1 VVGWSALAGM
11 PVGLLWWLVAPLP
24 RIAKRAD
31 GLYRVGGEGNESAI
45 AADGWFAVLAVLAGV
60 LAALVVYLL
69 TRPGRVMPLV
79 ALAVGGGLGA
89 VVAWRTGA
97 FLGPDD
103 LQSTAK
109 GLAVGTHFGG
119 PLDISAFG
127 VLLAW
132 PMGAVITYFAVAAG
146 AETSDASAEPET
158 ESAYAGPPA
167 GPSTEPPPVSPADE
181 AAPSDPR

>member
-1 VVGWSALAGM
+1 L

-69 TRPGRVMPLV
+69 TRPGRVLPLV
-79 ALAVGGGLGA
+79 GLAVGGLLGA
-89 VVAWRTGA
+89 VVAWRFGA
-97 FLGPDD
+97 LLGPGPIN
-103 LQSTAK
+103 STAR
-109 GLAVGTHFGG
+109 GLKVGARFDA
-119 PLDISAFG
+119 PLDVSALG

-132 PMGAVITYFAVAAG
+132 PLAAVVTYFAVSAG
-146 AETSDASAEPET
+146 SDPGDPLP
-158 ESAYAGPPA
+158 GPPEGTGGTDVTQDGGWA
-167 GPSTEPPPVSPADE
+167 QSEP
-181 AAPSDPR
+181 R

>member
-69 TRPGRVMPLV
+69 TRPGRVLPLV
-79 ALAVGGGLGA
+79 GLAVGGLIGA
-89 VVAWRTGA
+89 LVAWRFGA
-97 FLGPDD
+97 QLGPGPIHA
-103 LQSTAK
+103 TGR
-109 GLAVGTHFGG
+109 GLPVGTRFDA
-119 PLDISAFG
+119 PLDISAKG

-132 PMGAVITYFAVAAG
+132 PLAAVITYFAVSAG
-146 AETSDASAEPET
+146 SDAGDAVP
-158 ESAYAGPPA
+158 GPPEGTDGSGVSQDDGWA
-167 GPSTEPPPVSPADE
+167 QSEP
-181 AAPSDPR
+181 R